1 MDDACLEGVT
11 GRRFARRPARLE
23 GFERIA
29 PARGYPYIVPR
40 IDAHVDGH
48 LIEPVDAASLRK
60 LDTYEEE
67 GRLYVR
73 RPVEVLVDG
82 TQVACETYVGNA
94 DAHRRRFGVTG

>member
-11 GRRFARRPARLE
+11 GRRFARRSARLE

-48 LIEPVDAASLRK
+48 LIEPVDAPSLRK

-82 TQVACETYVGNA
+82 TRVACETYVGNA